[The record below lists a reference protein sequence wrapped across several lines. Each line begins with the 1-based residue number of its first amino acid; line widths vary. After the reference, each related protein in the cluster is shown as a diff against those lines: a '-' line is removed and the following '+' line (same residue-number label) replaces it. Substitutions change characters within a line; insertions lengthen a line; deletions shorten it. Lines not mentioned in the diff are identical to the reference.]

1 MNFKSKVVLVTGAAA
16 NIGKAIA
23 LKFAEAGAD
32 VVLNTRSNVAGAR
45 EVEKSIRA
53 KGAKAG
59 FIQAD
64 ASDPAQVQV
73 LFEQVVK
80 DFGTIDILINNAG
93 SANEVSFSDSTKEDW
108 MKAFDSNFYSSVLC
122 SIEASKIM
130 QKKGSGRIV
139 NMASIRGL
147 ENSGRI
153 GVMPYSAAK
162 AALINFTKTLA
173 KELAPNILVNA
184 VAPGFTLTSA
194 FDDVPEEK
202 RKAFVDGTLIKRWL
216 TPEEVA
222 DAFLYLAGADG
233 ITGEVLVIDGGWT
246 LK

>member
-1 MNFKSKVVLVTGAAA
+1 MKFQSKVVLVTGSAA

-23 LKFAEAGAD
+23 MKFAGAGAN
-32 VVLNTRSNVAGAR
+32 VIVNAKSNVAGGE

-53 KGAKAG
+53 TGGKAK

-64 ASDPAQVQV
+64 VSDPKQVQT
-73 LFEQVVK
+73 LF
-80 DFGTIDILINNAG
+80 DDAINAFGTIDILINNAG
-93 SANEVSFSDSTKEDW
+93 SVSELPVLSSTKEDW
-108 MKAFDSNFYSSVLC
+108 TKAFDSNFFSSVLC
-122 SIEASKIM
+122 SIEAAKIM
-130 QKKGSGRIV
+130 QKKGSGRII
-139 NMASIRGL
+139 NTASIRGL
-147 ENSGRI
+147 EHAGRTGI
-153 GVMPYSAAK
+153 MPYSAAK

-194 FDDVPEEK
+194 FDNVPETK
-202 RKAFVDGTLIKRWL
+202 KIDFIKDTFIKRWL
-216 TPEEVA
+216 TVEEVA

-233 ITGEVLVIDGGWT
+233 ITGEILVIDGGWT

>member
-1 MNFKSKVVLVTGAAA
+1 VNFKSKVVLVTGAAA

-23 LKFAEAGAD
+23 LKFADAGAD
-32 VVLNTRSNVAGAR
+32 VVLNTRSNAAGAQ

-53 KGAKAG
+53 MGVRAG

-64 ASDPAQVQV
+64 VSDPDQVQM
-73 LFEQVVK
+73 LFKQAIK

-122 SIEASKIM
+122 SIEAAKIM

-147 ENSGRI
+147 ENSGRT

-162 AALINFTKTLA
+162 AAVINFTKTLA

-194 FDDVPEEK
+194 FDNVPEEK
-202 RKAFVDGTLIKRWL
+202 VKGFVEGTLIKRWL

-233 ITGEVLVIDGGWT
+233 ITGEILVIDGGWT